1 MSDNTKLKD
10 LYLGTPDGA
19 MEAQNEKFEEL
30 FFDPNN
36 KYEELIK
43 NDEKFLVIGSKGT
56 GKTYLANYVLSKSP
70 KSQNAEL
77 IQATDFWIYKLSNV
91 ENGELNEEISYALCK
106 WFILDKIANQLIKK
120 HRYKCKFQF
129 TTIARLKKIVDQY
142 NNDSFFKETRLIVNN
157 GKEKNMSSGVGVK
170 ASTKH
175 VNAENNNKRAKKISS
190 ATTIE
195 AERKRFFELIE
206 KYETLLFESF
216 SKKDDILLIFDD
228 LDELKKKKGDN
239 SEEVIANL
247 IKIAKEYNLYAN
259 SSKCSG
265 KLKILMLLR
274 SDILNKMQSDYANLN
289 KIKTSCSVELYW
301 LFDSFSEKY
310 EHPLI
315 KMIFRKIQISC
326 ERYKNYTDKQIFQEL
341 FPDNID
347 GKNPLDY
354 LLDYSLGRPR
364 DLVVFLNHAKNEF
377 PNSNCF
383 TAHALKEVK
392 KLYSSDFY
400 NEMLNQASFYK
411 NPEYSR
417 QCLKLLASVKKKTFD
432 YVDIEQAFN
441 ENQEQYDEI
450 KDLDGAIS
458 FLYELGAIGNVWK
471 VRKDKV
477 HTCWAYKKDAMDEVD
492 LTIRFTIHY
501 GLRKKFSL

>member
-1 MSDNTKLKD
+1 
-10 LYLGTPDGA
+10 

-70 KSQNAEL
+70 KNQNAEL
-77 IQATDFWIYKLSNV
+77 IQATDFWIYKLSNIDN
-91 ENGELNEEISYALCK
+91 EELNEEIIYALCK
-106 WFILDKIANQLIKK
+106 WFVLDKIANKLIKK
-120 HRYKCKFQF
+120 HPHKCKLKL

-142 NNDSFFKETRLIVNN
+142 NNDSFFKETKLIVNN
-157 GKEKNMSSGVGVK
+157 GKEKNVSSGFGAK
-170 ASTKH
+170 AHIKH
-175 VNAENNNKRAKKISS
+175 TNLGSNNIKANKVSS

-195 AERKRFFELIE
+195 SERKRFFELIE
-206 KYETLLFESF
+206 KYESLLFESF

-247 IKIAKEYNLYAN
+247 IKIAKEYNLRVKQY
-259 SSKCSG
+259 SG

-274 SDILNKMQSDYANLN
+274 SDILNKMQSNHANLN

-310 EHPLI
+310 EHPLM
-315 KMIFRKIQISC
+315 KMILRKIQISC
-326 ERYKNYTDKQIFQEL
+326 EKYKNYTDKQIFQEL

-377 PNSNCF
+377 PNSSCF

-392 KLYSSDFY
+392 KLYSADFY

-411 NPEYSR
+411 NPGYSR
-417 QCLKLLASVKKKTFD
+417 QCLKLLASIKKNTF
-432 YVDIEQAFN
+432 YYADIEDSFN
-441 ENQEQYDEI
+441 ENQEQYGEI
-450 KDLDGAIS
+450 KDVDEAIS

-492 LTIRFTIHY
+492 LTKRFTIHY